1 MKQLSH
7 YLVMVVNLR
16 DAKGKF
22 GFSDGNYVSH
32 KDRK

>member
-1 MKQLSH
+1 MNNDSKS
-7 YLVMVVNLR
+7 NETAFSR